1 MCAKNSINN
10 EGVRYKNTQEHQKT
24 NKSNFVRL
32 LIILSC
38 FFTQR
43 FTNNSPDT
51 HSFLHFVDAFDISN
65 CL

>member
-1 MCAKNSINN
+1 MRPYCIENDEPVS
-10 EGVRYKNTQEHQKT
+10 YKNRKEHKEPHE
-24 NKSNFVRL
+24 SNFVRL

-38 FFTQR
+38 FFPQR
-43 FTNNSPDT
+43 FTNNPPDT